1 LLHFKVTT
9 TTTTTTTTNDDEAIC
24 DKNKIKMWKSK
35 EMQNV
40 ENANKTTLGKMQN
53 FVSSE

>member
-1 LLHFKVTT
+1 LLHFKV
-9 TTTTTTTTNDDEAIC
+9 TTTTNDDEAIC
-24 DKNKIKMWKSK
+24 DKIKMWQSK
-35 EMQNV
+35 GMQDV